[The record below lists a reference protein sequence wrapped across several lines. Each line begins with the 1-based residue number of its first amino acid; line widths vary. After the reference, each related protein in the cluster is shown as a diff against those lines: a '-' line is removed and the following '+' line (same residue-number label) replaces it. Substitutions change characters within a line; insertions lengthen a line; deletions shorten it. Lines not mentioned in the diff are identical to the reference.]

1 MKKNLRCLIY
11 GRISTQSQDYDNQ
24 LLQLRKFAEKE
35 KSWDIV
41 DEITDIASGGKSSKE
56 RQGLNRVF
64 QLAHKKQF
72 DILLFWSLDRLSREG
87 TRATIEYL
95 TRLDEYGIDFY
106 SFSEPFLT
114 NIGFLKD
121 AIISLLACLAK
132 QEKIRISERTKAG
145 LQRTVRVNGTKLG
158 RPKTPKD
165 KIKRAVKLREQGLSY
180 SAIGKEMGITGAR
193 AFQLVAKTL
202 S

>member
-1 MKKNLRCLIY
+1 MKIRCLIY
-11 GRISTQSQDYDNQ
+11 SRISTKNQDYHNQ
-24 LLQLRKFAEKE
+24 IDQLKEFASKN
-35 KSWDIV
+35 SWDIV
-41 DEITDIASGGKSSKE
+41 DEISDIASGGKSSAD
-56 RQGLNRVF
+56 RMGLNKVF
-64 QLAHKKQF
+64 EMAHKKKF

-87 TRATIEYL
+87 ARETIQYL
-95 TRLDEYGIDFY
+95 TRLDDYGIAFH

-132 QEKIRISERTKAG
+132 QEKTRISERTKAG

-158 RPKTPKD
+158 RPKTPKE
-165 KIKRAVKLREQGLSY
+165 KIKRAVKLREQGLSF
-180 SAIGKEMGITGAR
+180 SAIGEKMGLSGAR

-202 S
+202 RK

>member
-24 LLQLRKFAEKE
+24 LLQLRKFAKE
-35 KSWDIV
+35 KSWVIV

-87 TRATIEYL
+87 TRQTIEYL
-95 TRLDEYGIDFY
+95 TRLDEYGIEFY
-106 SFSEPFLT
+106 SFAEPFLT

-158 RPKTPKD
+158 RPKTSKD
-165 KIKRAVKLREQGLSY
+165 KIKRAVKLREQGLSF
-180 SAIGKEMGITGAR
+180 SAIGEKMGVTGAR
-193 AFQLVAKTL
+193 AFQLVKKAF
-202 S
+202 